1 MNVLEKILEEIEEAT
16 FQEDAPIYIGN
27 MEVDGYVRASRV
39 KDIIRSH
46 MNEKEKV
53 TSAEIISRKTDGKP
67 YYGIKYK
74 KVGEDH
80 YTVGYSSYYLDYVID
95 WLNNCFEFCGESKIV
110 VNVGKDTNVPSNDG
124 WIPVEER
131 LPEDLRHGGG
141 GLHGA
146 VSGVRGAVYRRAE
159 NAGPQQG
166 RRHREMTSAQ
176 TEKASSRLRRAGR
189 ARAAS
194 TARRAAAYTVLGLL
208 CFLCLFFF
216 YILLINA
223 TRTHFEIQRGF
234 SLLPGR
240 SLLTNLKSVLAN
252 ANIPVLSGIRNSLLV
267 SALSALLSVY
277 FSALTAYG
285 IHAYD
290 FKFKKLAFTFILLIM
305 MMPTQVSA
313 LGFVRLIT
321 KMGMADTLAP
331 LFLPSIAAPVV
342 FYFMLQ
348 YMEGNLPMEIVEAAR
363 IDGSGEFST
372 FNRIV
377 LPILKPAL
385 AVQAIFTFVNTWNNY
400 FTPALVLSS
409 SGKKTLPILIAQL
422 RSADFLKFDMGQ
434 VYMMV
439 AIAILPVIAVY
450 LCLSKFIVR
459 GVALG
464 GVKG

>member
-1 MNVLEKILEEIEEAT
+1 
-16 FQEDAPIYIGN
+16 
-27 MEVDGYVRASRV
+27 
-39 KDIIRSH
+39 
-46 MNEKEKV
+46 
-53 TSAEIISRKTDGKP
+53 
-67 YYGIKYK
+67 
-74 KVGEDH
+74 
-80 YTVGYSSYYLDYVID
+80 
-95 WLNNCFEFCGESKIV
+95 
-110 VNVGKDTNVPSNDG
+110 
-124 WIPVEER
+124 
-131 LPEDLRHGGG
+131 
-141 GLHGA
+141 
-146 VSGVRGAVYRRAE
+146 
-159 NAGPQQG
+159 
-166 RRHREMTSAQ
+166 MTSAQ

-422 RSADFLKFDMGQ
+422 R
-434 VYMMV
+434 
-439 AIAILPVIAVY
+439 
-450 LCLSKFIVR
+450 LSLIHI
-459 GVALG
+459 
-464 GVKG
+464 

>member
-1 MNVLEKILEEIEEAT
+1 
-16 FQEDAPIYIGN
+16 
-27 MEVDGYVRASRV
+27 
-39 KDIIRSH
+39 
-46 MNEKEKV
+46 
-53 TSAEIISRKTDGKP
+53 
-67 YYGIKYK
+67 
-74 KVGEDH
+74 
-80 YTVGYSSYYLDYVID
+80 
-95 WLNNCFEFCGESKIV
+95 
-110 VNVGKDTNVPSNDG
+110 
-124 WIPVEER
+124 
-131 LPEDLRHGGG
+131 
-141 GLHGA
+141 
-146 VSGVRGAVYRRAE
+146 
-159 NAGPQQG
+159 
-166 RRHREMTSAQ
+166 MTSAQ

-290 FKFKKLAFTFILLIM
+290 FKFKKLAFTFI
-305 MMPTQVSA
+305 
-313 LGFVRLIT
+313 RLIT

-331 LFLPSIAAPVV
+331 LFLPIIAAPVV

>member
-1 MNVLEKILEEIEEAT
+1 MALLEINNLEYSYGQVKAVKGISMHVNEGEIVT
-16 FQEDAPIYIGN
+16 LIGAN
-27 MEVDGYVRASRV
+27 GAGKTTAFNLITGVYTPTQG
-39 KDIIRSH
+39 
-46 MNEKEKV
+46 KV
-53 TSAEIISRKTDGKP
+53 FFTPGRDQQAQ
-67 YYGIKYK
+67 
-74 KVGEDH
+74 
-80 YTVGYSSYYLDYVID
+80 
-95 WLNNCFEFCGESKIV
+95 
-110 VNVGKDTNVPSNDG
+110 
-124 WIPVEER
+124 PVEIT
-131 LPEDLRHGGG
+131 GK
-141 GLHGA
+141 
-146 VSGVRGAVYRRAE
+146 
-159 NAGPQQG
+159 
-166 RRHREMTSAQ
+166 
-176 TEKASSRLRRAGR
+176 KADA
-189 ARAAS
+189 
-194 TARRAAAYTVLGLL
+194 
-208 CFLCLFFF
+208 
-216 YILLINA
+216 
-223 TRTHFEIQRGF
+223 
-234 SLLPGR
+234 
-240 SLLTNLKSVLAN
+240 
-252 ANIPVLSGIRNSLLV
+252 
-267 SALSALLSVY
+267 
-277 FSALTAYG
+277 
-285 IHAYD
+285 
-290 FKFKKLAFTFILLIM
+290 
-305 MMPTQVSA
+305 
-313 LGFVRLIT
+313 IT

>member
-1 MNVLEKILEEIEEAT
+1 
-16 FQEDAPIYIGN
+16 
-27 MEVDGYVRASRV
+27 
-39 KDIIRSH
+39 
-46 MNEKEKV
+46 
-53 TSAEIISRKTDGKP
+53 
-67 YYGIKYK
+67 
-74 KVGEDH
+74 
-80 YTVGYSSYYLDYVID
+80 
-95 WLNNCFEFCGESKIV
+95 
-110 VNVGKDTNVPSNDG
+110 
-124 WIPVEER
+124 
-131 LPEDLRHGGG
+131 
-141 GLHGA
+141 
-146 VSGVRGAVYRRAE
+146 
-159 NAGPQQG
+159 
-166 RRHREMTSAQ
+166 MTSAQ

-285 IHAYD
+285 IHA
-290 FKFKKLAFTFILLIM
+290 
-305 MMPTQVSA
+305 
-313 LGFVRLIT
+313 
-321 KMGMADTLAP
+321 
-331 LFLPSIAAPVV
+331 
-342 FYFMLQ
+342 
-348 YMEGNLPMEIVEAAR
+348 
-363 IDGSGEFST
+363 
-372 FNRIV
+372 IV